1 MKQVLIILLLVQS
14 NVAKMKGCYVLKSII
29 WLFLILF
36 FLSGL
41 FYSCRKETVDL
52 DINKL
57 VAVWKL
63 HEFIDKNNNNLVPPD
78 IQISFTENNCVTVFT
93 TSNYGKGKFYQNGN
107 NITVDELT
115 LSDRKFDSDNDNKF
129 VNNLSG
135 SYSITGDTLRILSV
149 NGYDIVLL
157 KTQITDTYQCDL
169 STQLTNRIDN
179 NQYYSE
185 DIFQPEYS
193 AIYGKWFLSLVY
205 GGWGGGGAPRFDFL
219 EVKKNGIYGICKG
232 FELVEYGKIEI
243 TKKITEEKRLLLN
256 FIPTYYSGDSR
267 WFVSSVWLTFPVND
281 TLTLV
286 DNCLDCYDRCF
297 YRIE

>member
-1 MKQVLIILLLVQS
+1 MKQVLIILLLIQS
-14 NVAKMKGCYVLKSII
+14 NVAKMKWCYVLKSII

-41 FYSCRKETVDL
+41 FHSCRKETVDL

-93 TSNYGKGKFYQNGN
+93 TSNYGKGKFYQNRN
-107 NITVDELT
+107 NITVNELT
-115 LSDRKFDSDNDNKF
+115 LTDRKFDSDNDNKF

-157 KTQITDTYQCDL
+157 KTQITDIYQCDM
-169 STQLTNRIDN
+169 SAQLTNRIN
-179 NQYYSE
+179 SNQYYSE

-193 AIYGKWFLSLVY
+193 AIYGKWFLSLEY
-205 GGWGGGGAPRFDFL
+205 GGWSGGAEAPRFDFL

-232 FELVEYGKIEI
+232 FELVEYGKIEM
-243 TKKITEEKRLLLN
+243 TKLTEEILLLN
-256 FIPTYYSGDSR
+256 FIPTYNLGEIPWS
-267 WFVSSVWLTFPVND
+267 FSSARITFPVND
-281 TLTLV
+281 TLTLQ
-286 DNCLDCYDRCF
+286 DNCLDCTDMRF